1 LGAARELRGEK
12 AAEGADY
19 KEKRKEKA
27 GRVRERGASR
37 MG

>member
-1 LGAARELRGEK
+1 MGAAEVLGGEK